1 MYSNKEA
8 ENQMIFERINWNL
21 LHLLYAF
28 QLFPKDLLSNCVL
41 MFIYA
46 FEREFCF
53 KVAKQKCVPRLVS
66 FHLTLASRFSAFS
79 LSLFLSQYFQK
90 LRQIRWK
97 RKLSLQFVKFCF
109 SAGNVFDSSDNN
121 LMSHLSFVAQNEMGG

>member
-79 LSLFLSQYFQK
+79 LSFFLSTSKNFDRSGEKENHFYSSCSFAFQQVMF
-90 LRQIRWK
+90 LI
-97 RKLSLQFVKFCF
+97 
-109 SAGNVFDSSDNN
+109 
-121 LMSHLSFVAQNEMGG
+121 HLIII